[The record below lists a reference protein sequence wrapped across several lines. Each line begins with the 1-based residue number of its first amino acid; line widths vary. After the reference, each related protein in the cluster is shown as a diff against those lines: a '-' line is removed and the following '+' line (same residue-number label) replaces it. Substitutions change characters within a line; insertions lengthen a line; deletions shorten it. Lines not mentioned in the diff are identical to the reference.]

1 MSNKHFT
8 LAAFLKKVSMTKTA
22 LAEQAGV
29 SRSTLAKADKD
40 GVNDTLALKLALVA
54 VRVIGPEETAK
65 FTGLEV
71 KRRGRPGRPGVPINK
86 DALETLKKV
95 REHYSLASVGAI
107 LECSPTKVYRME
119 HQKMGVNPTEFKKLQ
134 KTAAKL

>member
-22 LAEQAGV
+22 LAEAAGV
-29 SRSTLAKADKD
+29 SRSTLDKADKD
-40 GVNDTLALKLALVA
+40 GVNDTLALKLARVA

-71 KRRGRPGRPGVPINK
+71 KRKGRPGVPINQE
-86 DALETLKKV
+86 ALSTLMKV

-134 KTAAKL
+134 RTAAKL